1 YQTFICS
8 IPLSLSVQTLLN
20 FAIFIMNE
28 GNPEVFS
35 ELAADSGL
43 TEEILA
49 LIEEMRLKHE
59 AEINLSKQLNIEPE
73 FAKAR

>member
-1 YQTFICS
+1 MVLIITPISSCQLPYS
-8 IPLSLSVQTLLN
+8 KESKLYSKR
-20 FAIFIMNE
+20 
-28 GNPEVFS
+28 
-35 ELAADSGL
+35 L

>member
-1 YQTFICS
+1 MVLIITPISSCQLPYS
-8 IPLSLSVQTLLN
+8 KESKLYSK
-20 FAIFIMNE
+20 
-28 GNPEVFS
+28 S
-35 ELAADSGL
+35 ESGRTDQKQDRVYRL